1 MGNYE
6 ALQKAE
12 QERRQKISGNEA
24 LPVQAL
30 DWDMTPQ
37 TAPLRT
43 PEKKGVL
50 RRIFSRKSRKVD
62 AISSQDANELNKR
75 RISMLRPESYIAEQ
89 FRTLRGRLEAISAQS
104 PIGTIGVTSANAGEG
119 KSTSAINLAV
129 VTAMGVD
136 TKVIVV
142 DCDLRRP
149 TIHKTLGITPEV
161 GLAELL
167 LGRVSLDEAIV
178 KVEESGLDAIAVR
191 MQPDNPSELLASA
204 QMERLIQELAG
215 RYDRVI
221 LDTPACLGLP
231 DAKIVTDL
239 CDGIVVVVRA
249 NKTPREEV
257 NAVLEILDRRKIL
270 GMVLND
276 ADAERESYGYY

>member
-24 LPVQAL
+24 APVQAL

-43 PEKKGVL
+43 PEKKGIL
-50 RRIFSRKSRKVD
+50 RRVFSRKSKKVE
-62 AISSQDANELNKR
+62 ALSSQEANELNKR
-75 RISMLRPESYIAEQ
+75 RIAILRPESYIAEQ
-89 FRTLRGRLEAISAQS
+89 FRTLRGRLEAISDQT
-104 PIGTIGVTSANAGEG
+104 PIATVGVTSANAGEG
-119 KSTSAINLAV
+119 KSTAAVNLAV

-149 TIHKTLGITPEV
+149 TIHKTLGVTPET
-161 GLAELL
+161 GLTELL
-167 LGRVSLDEAIV
+167 LGQVSLDEAVV
-178 KVEESGLDAIAVR
+178 KVEGTSLEAILVR
-191 MQPDNPSELLASA
+191 QQPDNPSELLASA
-204 QMERLIQELAG
+204 QMERLIEELVS

-231 DAKIVTDL
+231 DAKIVSDL